1 MHYLQ
6 WGGGC
11 VHRSYPLRPNELYLE
26 YSVKCAYDA
35 AISVVFFFFH
45 FYISLFAEY
54 VKPLKR
60 YAMGRGIV
68 RTSHCVVPNFIKQT
82 ANNDTLTG
90 PGFSQCVQTSLCTDQ
105 LTIQFVSRVRNRIS
119 NEISCFEL
127 RLPELIPKRRIIQ
140 LSKSTIDKYL
150 ENICM
155 NSRLKQEVP
164 LCISM
169 DARDKCHISLE

>member
-26 YSVKCAYDA
+26 YSVNVPMTQQFQSC
-35 AISVVFFFFH
+35 FFYF
-45 FYISLFAEY
+45 SLFAEY

-60 YAMGRGIV
+60 YVMGRGIV

-90 PGFSQCVQTSLCTDQ
+90 PGFSQCVQTFLCTDQ
-105 LTIQFVSRVRNRIS
+105 LTIQFVSRVRSRIS
-119 NEISCFEL
+119 NEISSIEL

-150 ENICM
+150 EDVCM

>member
-1 MHYLQ
+1 MGRGL
-6 WGGGC
+6 
-11 VHRSYPLRPNELYLE
+11 RTLRPNELYLE

-35 AISVVFFFFH
+35 AIWIVFFFFISIFH
-45 FYISLFAEY
+45 FLLNMLSHWKGMRWVE
-54 VKPLKR
+54 
-60 YAMGRGIV
+60 G
-68 RTSHCVVPNFIKQT
+68 SHCVVPNFIKQT

-127 RLPELIPKRRIIQ
+127 RLPELIPKRCIIQ
-140 LSKSTIDKYL
+140 LSKSTVDKYL

>member
-6 WGGGC
+6 WGGSC
-11 VHRSYPLRPNELYLE
+11 IHRSYPLWHNELYLE
-26 YSVKCAYDA
+26 YGVKCAYDA
-35 AISVVFFFFH
+35 AISIMFYFFIYI
-45 FYISLFAEY
+45 FYFGY

-60 YAMGRGIV
+60 YVMGRGIV

-90 PGFSQCVQTSLCTDQ
+90 PGCSQCVQTSLCPDQ

-150 ENICM
+150 ESICM
-155 NSRLKQEVP
+155 NSQLKQEVP